1 MNTEEQDNAVDIFDE
16 YAYKPG
22 QEVLIDA
29 GFLIGVLSF
38 CRRVDDSQPEI
49 AVPTRYAKDVRV
61 VTNKDTGE
69 VVRVDTDWSVYPTKE
84 SFANTAFDIKSA
96 VPIMTQ
102 LGLFSFQLQNAL
114 YGFHEKNI
122 NNGIAI
128 KVKKDV
134 ATNS

>member
-1 MNTEEQDNAVDIFDE
+1 MNTEEQDNAVDIFNE
-16 YAYKPG
+16 YGYKPG

-38 CRRVDDSQPEI
+38 CRRVDESQPEV

-61 VTNKDTGE
+61 ISNKDTGE
-69 VVRVDTDWSVYPTKE
+69 VVRVDTDWSAYPTKE
-84 SFANTAFDIKSA
+84 AFANTAFDIKSA

-114 YGFHEKNI
+114 YDFHEKNI

-128 KVKKDV
+128 KFEKDV
-134 ATNS
+134 TTNT